1 MAIRYLEIKT
11 NIYLLIF
18 IPRSSVMRRRYVQ
31 RIESIEHVTSR
42 ARTHNHLPLEKEK
55 IAAGNAGSLWACRP
69 PVVIMSKGSLVRKFH
84 VKERYNGLT
93 EFESE
98 SLKIFKGIQEPFAFR
113 HGNFERQHPQW
124 SSPSNSY

>member
-69 PVVIMSKGSLVRKFH
+69 PVAIVSKGSLVRKFH
-84 VKERYNGLT
+84 VKERYKWTN
-93 EFESE
+93 
-98 SLKIFKGIQEPFAFR
+98 
-113 HGNFERQHPQW
+113 
-124 SSPSNSY
+124 